1 MATILRTEVKDDSW
15 ATFLRVEVR
24 LDDGEV
30 VWRQVEDHGRAT
42 AVLPYD
48 PQGRTA
54 LLVELFRAPGLYAG
68 GSGVVVEAIAGIV
81 DEGET
86 AEVAARREAME
97 EAGVR
102 LGELEFVGE
111 VWTTPGIS
119 TERMSLYLAA
129 YSAADRVSAGGGAEG
144 EHENITV
151 LERPLSQLGAELG
164 TAQIGDMKLLA
175 LIQALR
181 LRRPELFS
189 PPQALGA
196 SAGT

>member
-1 MATILRTEVKDDSW
+1 MAKILRTEVKDDSW

-30 VWRQVEDHGRAT
+30 VWRQVEDHGRAA

-48 PQGRTA
+48 PERRTA

-68 GSGVVVEAIAGIV
+68 GSGAVVEAIAGII
-81 DEGET
+81 DDGET
-86 AEVAARREAME
+86 AEVAAAREAME

-129 YSAADRVSAGGGAEG
+129 YSAADQVSAGGGVEG

-151 LERPLSQLGAELG
+151 RERPLRELGAELE
-164 TAQIGDMKLLA
+164 AARVGDMKLLA
-175 LIQALR
+175 LLQALK
-181 LRRPELFS
+181 LRRPELF
-189 PPQALGA
+189 G
-196 SAGT
+196 

>member
-24 LDDGEV
+24 LDDGQV

-48 PQGRTA
+48 PQRRTA

-68 GSGVVVEAIAGIV
+68 GSGTVVEAIAGIV

-86 AEVAARREAME
+86 AEAAARREAME

-102 LGELEFVGE
+102 LGQLEVVGE
-111 VWTTPGIS
+111 VWTSPGIS

-151 LERPLSQLGAELG
+151 LERPLAELGAELE
-164 TAQIGDMKLLA
+164 TARIGDMKLLA
-175 LIQALR
+175 LLQALR

-189 PPQALGA
+189 
-196 SAGT
+196 